1 MIALVE
7 QYIPDKSSYI
17 VEFLL
22 TYFPIILIII
32 PFLVLLYYFIYKLIK
47 RQKNINNFNRDN
59 RQAQK
64 LVCYFYLRG
73 VL

>member
-22 TYFPIILIII
+22 TYFPIILITI

-47 RQKNINNFNRDN
+47 RHKNNIDNYWNHDN
-59 RQAQK
+59 RQA
-64 LVCYFYLRG
+64 
-73 VL
+73 

>member
-22 TYFPIILIII
+22 TYFPIILITI
-32 PFLVLLYYFIYKLIK
+32 PFFVLLYFFIYKLIK
-47 RQKNINNFNRDN
+47 RQKNNVNICNHDN
-59 RQAQK
+59 RQA
-64 LVCYFYLRG
+64 
-73 VL
+73 

>member
-22 TYFPIILIII
+22 TYFPIVLITI
-32 PFLVLLYYFIYKLIK
+32 PSLVLLYFFIYKLIK
-47 RQKNINNFNRDN
+47 RQK
-59 RQAQK
+59 K
-64 LVCYFYLRG
+64 
-73 VL
+73 

>member
-32 PFLVLLYYFIYKLIK
+32 PFLVLIYYLIYKFVK
-47 RQKNINNFNRDN
+47 RHKNNINNYWNHDN
-59 RQAQK
+59 RQ
-64 LVCYFYLRG
+64 G
-73 VL
+73 

>member
-22 TYFPIILIII
+22 TYFPILLFSI
-32 PFLVLLYYFIYKLIK
+32 PFLVLIYYLIYKFVK
-47 RQKNINNFNRDN
+47 RYKNNINNYWNHDN
-59 RQAQK
+59 RQ
-64 LVCYFYLRG
+64 G
-73 VL
+73 

>member
-22 TYFPIILIII
+22 TYFPIILITI

-47 RQKNINNFNRDN
+47 RHKNTI
-59 RQAQK
+59 
-64 LVCYFYLRG
+64 CYFKLFVFDAFALLKSRLR
-73 VL
+73 

>member
-22 TYFPIILIII
+22 TYFPIILITI
-32 PFLVLLYYFIYKLIK
+32 PFLVLIYYLIYKFVK
-47 RQKNINNFNRDN
+47 RYKNNINNYWNHDN
-59 RQAQK
+59 RQ
-64 LVCYFYLRG
+64 G
-73 VL
+73 

>member
-22 TYFPIILIII
+22 IYFPIILIII

-47 RQKNINNFNRDN
+47 RHKNNIDN
-59 RQAQK
+59 
-64 LVCYFYLRG
+64 Y
-73 VL
+73 